1 MKLPVIQGV
10 IRRRVL
16 VNFRVDAGVMA
27 RNLPQGF
34 APKLVDGYAV
44 AGICLIRLE
53 QIRPLGTPAR
63 MGISSENAA
72 HRVAVKWTTED
83 GVPREGVYIPRR
95 DTNSSVVLVAGGRIF
110 PGEHHRARFDVKDD
124 GSDLDIRI
132 ASEDGLIQVDVAG
145 RTSTELLPTSRFATL
160 GEASSFFEAGSIGY
174 SATRKGNRLEGLQ
187 LQTNAWHLEPLD
199 VKGVHSSYFGN
210 ESMFPEGS
218 VEFDCALIMRDIPH
232 QWRSAPELYSVPSEN
247 AA

>member
-34 APKLVDGYAV
+34 APKLVDGQAV

-63 MGISSENAA
+63 LGISSENAA

-83 GVPREGVYIPRR
+83 GAPREGVYIPRR

-132 ASEDGLIQVDVAG
+132 ASDDGLIQVDVSG
-145 RTSTELLPTSRFATL
+145 RTTTELPPTSRFATI
-160 GEASSFFEAGSIGY
+160 GEVSSFFEAGSVGY
-174 SATRKGNRLEGLQ
+174 SATRKGDRLEGLQ
-187 LQTNAWHLEPLD
+187 LQTNAWHLEPLE
-199 VKGVHSSYFGN
+199 VKGVHSSYFAD

-232 QWRSAPELYSVPSEN
+232 QWRSAPELYSLPGEN